1 MSSPTTRT
9 IWDIAWPIMLSLVAQ
24 NIVNVTD
31 TAFLGRVGEIELGAS
46 AIGGL
51 LYTTIF
57 MVAFGFTTGV
67 QILVARRNGEKNYL
81 AIGRIFD
88 NSFYF
93 LGITSLVITFVVI
106 LFGPAL
112 LKPFMASEAVF
123 NASSTY
129 LVYRVPGLF
138 FAASGLLFRSF
149 YTGIAF
155 TKYLSISSAIMAG
168 VNVVLDYAM
177 IFGHWGFPQMGI
189 QGAAIASAISEVC
202 ALLFFII
209 ITWHNTRLKQYV
221 LFKWVKPD
229 FEIIKS
235 TLGISVFVMFQYVL
249 SLGSWFVFFM
259 LIEKMGER
267 SLAVSNII
275 RSLYLMLMIPGWA
288 LCSVTNTLVSN
299 ALGEGKPDHVI
310 PIIRKILKFSLVA
323 MAITVSVAALLPR
336 EAIAIYTSDASLIE
350 ATVPSYYIILAATF
364 LFMTMSILFNGVLGT
379 ANTKFAL
386 GIEVITLVFYL
397 TSAWLFAVKL
407 HLQIE
412 YVWTAEFVY
421 SSSIGILSY
430 WYLKKGNWRSKVV

>member
-93 LGITSLVITFVVI
+93 LGITSLVITSVVI

-221 LFKWVKPD
+221 LFKWIKPD

-336 EAIAIYTSDASLIE
+336 EAIAIYTNDASLIE

-364 LFMTMSILFNGVLGT
+364 LFMAMSILFNGVLGT

-386 GIEVITLVFYL
+386 GIEVITLIFYL

>member
-24 NIVNVTD
+24 NVVNVTD

-93 LGITSLVITFVVI
+93 LGITSLVITSVVI

-221 LFKWVKPD
+221 LFKWIKPD

-336 EAIAIYTSDASLIE
+336 EAIAIYTNDTSLIE
-350 ATVPSYYIILAATF
+350 ATVPSYYIILGATF
-364 LFMTMSILFNGVLGT
+364 LFMAMSILFNGVLGT

-386 GIEVITLVFYL
+386 GIEVITLIFYI
-397 TSAWLFAVKL
+397 TTAWLFAVKL